1 MVIQMSQNRDK
12 IEFKILDFKRLENEF
27 VSFELED
34 GTTVKVKIDLDR
46 VGKAINFT
54 NPDGTPRYTIN
65 TSVKVSIIT
74 SERKFS
80 IEKTSLKSKKSTP
93 PDQMFS

>member
-1 MVIQMSQNRDK
+1 MSQNREK
-12 IEFKILDFKRLENEF
+12 IEFKMLDSKRLENDY

-34 GTTVKVKIDLDR
+34 GSIVKVKVDLER

-54 NPDGTPRYTIN
+54 NSDGTPRYAIN
-65 TSVKVSIIT
+65 TSVKVSVIPAD
-74 SERKFS
+74 RKFS
-80 IEKTSLKSKKSTP
+80 VGKNSLNPKKSSP